1 MVERIYLDH
10 NATTPVDP
18 RVLEA
23 MLPAL
28 REGFGNASSLHW
40 FGQQARAALDDARAE
55 VARLIGANPAEIVFT
70 SSGTEVSRSGGC
82 RCSFSTEG
90 LTWAGAFSSSRTSLN
105 TCSSWLEKSRSACSA
120 SSMEMSPR
128 PMSDSV

>member
-1 MVERIYLDH
+1 MDH

-28 REGFGNASSLHW
+28 GEGFGNASSLHW

-70 SSGTEVSRSGGC
+70 SSGTEADNLALRGAAGVARPPRRGGVYSAPPHHPAMEAG
-82 RCSFSTEG
+82 RALGQGGWPGPSAP
-90 LTWAGAFSSSRTSLN
+90 AGAGRG
-105 TCSSWLEKSRSACSA
+105 
-120 SSMEMSPR
+120 
-128 PMSDSV
+128 